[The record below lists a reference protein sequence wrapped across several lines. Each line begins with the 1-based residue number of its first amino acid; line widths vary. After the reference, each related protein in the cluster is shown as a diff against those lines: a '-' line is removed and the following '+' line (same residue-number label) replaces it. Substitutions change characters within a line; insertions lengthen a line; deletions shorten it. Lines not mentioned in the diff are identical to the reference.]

1 LSRTAVFQAAPHFG
15 VPGGTGVAHIAAADK
30 TVRAVIEVVAVEFV
44 DAHPDRAGCDERI
57 EVELLVVEEP
67 EHVRDGLVREVAAD
81 HSFVGDGII
90 RLSDFRQ
97 QQKLHVEN
105 RKSRQDHEISRLLP
119 FLSRGVDEG
128 NAGRALPR
136 AVGVDARHL

>member
-1 LSRTAVFQAAPHFG
+1 MNVYTSADTKVLLRERDGPIAILTLNRPQARNSLSEALL
-15 VPGGTGVAHIAAADK
+15 IALSEAWSDIAADK

-57 EVELLVVEEP
+57 EVELLVVEITV
-67 EHVRDGLVREVAAD
+67 HARHALVREVAAD

-97 QQKLHVEN
+97 QQKLHVED
-105 RKSRQDHEISRLLP
+105 RESR
-119 FLSRGVDEG
+119 
-128 NAGRALPR
+128 
-136 AVGVDARHL
+136 